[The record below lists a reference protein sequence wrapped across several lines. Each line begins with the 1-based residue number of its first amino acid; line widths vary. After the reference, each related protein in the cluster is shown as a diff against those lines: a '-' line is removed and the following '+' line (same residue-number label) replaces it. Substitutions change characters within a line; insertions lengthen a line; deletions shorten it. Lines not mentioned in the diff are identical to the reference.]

1 MQNNQSAA
9 TDLYTL
15 DPLNRFTQRADDY
28 VKYRPSYPAEAIDI
42 VLEGLA
48 PVKQILAAD
57 IGAGTGIA
65 SRLLA
70 LRGVKVIAVEPNA
83 AMREVAQTHENVEY
97 RDGCAEATNLSNASV
112 NLVTAFQAFH
122 WFDPEPTLLEFRRI
136 LKPNGRLAI
145 VWNNRDQSDDFTGEY
160 SRFIRAVSNDHPCEQ
175 PDTSFETFEQTQYF
189 ANYYQYECTTKYRQ
203 ELDLDALIGRT
214 RSISYLP
221 SEGESYENLI
231 SGLQDLYQKFRSER
245 GFVEMVFQTSIHILV

>member
-15 DPLNRFTQRADDY
+15 DPLNRFTQRANDY
-28 VKYRPSYPAEAIDI
+28 VKYRPSYPPEAIDI
-42 VLEGLA
+42 VLQGLA
-48 PVKQILAAD
+48 PASQILAAD

-70 LRGVKVIAVEPNA
+70 EHGVKVIAVEPNA
-83 AMREVAQTHENVEY
+83 AMRKVAQTHPNVEY
-97 RDGCAEATNLSNASV
+97 RGGSAEATNLLDASID
-112 NLVTAFQAFH
+112 LVTAFQAFH
-122 WFDPEPTLLEFRRI
+122 WFDPEPTLMEFRRI
-136 LKPNGRLAI
+136 LKPNGRLAL
-145 VWNNRDQSDDFTGEY
+145 VWNNRDQNDDFTGEY

-175 PDTSFETFEQTQYF
+175 PDTYAEALEQTQYF
-189 ANYYQYECTTKYRQ
+189 ANYCEHQCTTKYRQ

-221 SEGESYENLI
+221 SEGESHENLI

-245 GFVEMVFQTSIHILV
+245 GFVEIVYQTSIHILV

>member
-48 PVKQILAAD
+48 PDQQILAAD

-70 LRGVKVIAVEPNA
+70 ERGVKVIAVEPNA
-83 AMREVAQTHENVEY
+83 AMRKVAQTHPNVEY
-97 RDGCAEATNLSNASV
+97 RGGSAEATNLLDASID
-112 NLVTAFQAFH
+112 LVTAFQAFH
-122 WFDPEPTLLEFRRI
+122 WFDPEPTLMEFRRI
-136 LKPNGRLAI
+136 LKPNGRLAL
-145 VWNNRDQSDDFTGEY
+145 VWNNCDQSDDFTGEY

-175 PDTSFETFEQTQYF
+175 PDTSFETLEQTQYF
-189 ANYYQYECTTKYRQ
+189 TNYCQHECTTKYRQ

-221 SEGESYENLI
+221 SKGESHKNLI
-231 SGLQDLYQKFRSER
+231 SGLQDLYHKFHSES
-245 GFVEMVFQTSIHILV
+245 GFVEMVYQTSIHILV